1 MDHHLT
7 KDKIKQKWY
16 KGVIL
21 AKYQVFLS
29 AGILCRYPTVL
40 LLFGSLLWQT
50 LDKPQSGDILR
61 NIPIRYV
68 TLAKNLWIKYSNLRY
83 YSRLV
88 TI

>member
-29 AGILCRYPTVL
+29 AGYYVAIP
-40 LLFGSLLWQT
+40 LFCCY
-50 LDKPQSGDILR
+50 LDLYFG
-61 NIPIRYV
+61 
-68 TLAKNLWIKYSNLRY
+68 
-83 YSRLV
+83 RL
-88 TI
+88 